1 MGGQIFISYRIDDSQ
16 ASAGRLYDRLHSHFA
31 SNRIFMDVANL
42 APGVD
47 FVDAIEKSVSS
58 CDALIAVIGRDWL
71 VSSDEKGRRRLDN
84 PEDFVRIEI
93 AAALKRNVI
102 VIPVLVEDASMPK
115 AVDLPEDLKPLSRRN
130 AFEIR
135 HSRFNDDCER
145 LIAALE
151 QALRLAR
158 EEQPS
163 RENTVSRIVEPDSA
177 TGDLRDTTNALGVG
191 VKGDSKGGSALEN
204 RSSLSLPQVLLV
216 KVRKS
221 RWRKAALVGL
231 TVLAAITLAAYLIH
245 KAKQVSA
252 PAVGRQSDVQEAKST
267 PRPTEPAT
275 PTVET
280 RTRLASEVT
289 ESVVKFLSDVQLA
302 EQNAIDQ
309 AEYDRAFKDFQLK
322 QATLGTQLR
331 SYFRDPQIAADWKTL
346 SEAVIEVYAL
356 SDTWNEAFRSERI
369 GRLKSSFSLDATDWE
384 LLQRVELKKGSWED
398 SQMYLKAWLNL
409 REAVLS
415 TTEELTGR
423 MLDARPD

>member
-1 MGGQIFISYRIDDSQ
+1 
-16 ASAGRLYDRLHSHFA
+16 
-31 SNRIFMDVANL
+31 
-42 APGVD
+42 
-47 FVDAIEKSVSS
+47 
-58 CDALIAVIGRDWL
+58 
-71 VSSDEKGRRRLDN
+71 
-84 PEDFVRIEI
+84 
-93 AAALKRNVI
+93 
-102 VIPVLVEDASMPK
+102 MPK

-158 EEQPS
+158 EEQPG
-163 RENTVSRIVEPDSA
+163 RESTVSRMAEPDSA

-191 VKGDSKGGSALEN
+191 VKGDSKGGSAPEN
-204 RSSLSLPQVLLV
+204 RSPLWLPQVLV
-216 KVRKS
+216 KVQKS
-221 RWRKAALVGL
+221 TWRKAALVGL
-231 TVLAAITLAAYLIH
+231 TVLAAITLAAYLIQ

-289 ESVVKFLSDVQLA
+289 ESVVKFLSDVQFA
-302 EQNAIDQ
+302 EQNAINQ

>member
-1 MGGQIFISYRIDDSQ
+1 M
-16 ASAGRLYDRLHSHFA
+16 
-31 SNRIFMDVANL
+31 
-42 APGVD
+42 
-47 FVDAIEKSVSS
+47 
-58 CDALIAVIGRDWL
+58 
-71 VSSDEKGRRRLDN
+71 
-84 PEDFVRIEI
+84 
-93 AAALKRNVI
+93 
-102 VIPVLVEDASMPK
+102 
-115 AVDLPEDLKPLSRRN
+115 
-130 AFEIR
+130 
-135 HSRFNDDCER
+135 
-145 LIAALE
+145 
-151 QALRLAR
+151 
-158 EEQPS
+158 
-163 RENTVSRIVEPDSA
+163 
-177 TGDLRDTTNALGVG
+177 
-191 VKGDSKGGSALEN
+191 
-204 RSSLSLPQVLLV
+204 
-216 KVRKS
+216 
-221 RWRKAALVGL
+221 GL

-245 KAKQVSA
+245 KAKQDSA
-252 PAVGRQSDVQEAKST
+252 PAVGRQPDVQEAKST
-267 PRPTEPAT
+267 PRSTEPAT

-289 ESVVKFLSDVQLA
+289 ESVVKFLSAVQFA

-331 SYFRDPQIAADWKTL
+331 SYFPDPQIAADWKTL

-356 SDTWNEAFRSERI
+356 SDTWSDAFRSERI

>member
-16 ASAGRLYDRLHSHFA
+16 ASAGRIYDRLHSHFA

-84 PEDFVRIEI
+84 PEDFVRLEI
-93 AAALKRNVI
+93 ATALKRDVI

-135 HSRFNDDCER
+135 HPRFNDDCER

-158 EEQPS
+158 EGQPS
-163 RENTVSRIVEPDSA
+163 GGNTVSGSVEPDSA
-177 TGDLRDTTNALGVG
+177 MGDLGNTANPLSVR
-191 VKGDSKGGSALEN
+191 VKGHSKEGPASEY
-204 RSSLSLPQVLLV
+204 RPPLSLPEVLM
-216 KVRKS
+216 KVGKS
-221 RWRKAALVGL
+221 RWRKAALLGL
-231 TVLAAITLAAYLIH
+231 IVLAAIALAAYLIH
-245 KAKQVSA
+245 QEKQDSA
-252 PAVGRQSDVQEAKST
+252 PGVGRQSDVQEGK

-275 PTVET
+275 PTTEI
-280 RTRLASEVT
+280 RTRLAGEVT
-289 ESVVKFLSDVQLA
+289 ESVVKFLSAVQFA
-302 EQNAIDQ
+302 EQNAIAQD
-309 AEYDRAFKDFQLK
+309 EYDRAYKDFELRR
-322 QATLGTQLR
+322 AILGTQLR

-356 SDTWNEAFRSERI
+356 SGTS
-369 GRLKSSFSLDATDWE
+369 
-384 LLQRVELKKGSWED
+384 
-398 SQMYLKAWLNL
+398 
-409 REAVLS
+409 REPYS
-415 TTEELTGR
+415 I
-423 MLDARPD
+423 